1 MEARGYFG
9 AFCLSGSNN
18 CELYYE
24 PLFDRDKNN
33 NSIVSSN
40 NKNNWFCS
48 WDINAYITL
57 ITEDYNYT
65 TTITDEKGV
74 IQRYTFNQLGQNT
87 NIWINDGDGE
97 SKETTIE
104 YLYDN
109 APTNLP
115 TKITYREYSGTKG
128 YDRYTEEI
136 SYTDN
141 FDVREDKIGRLSDEF
156 SDVYYEYDYDLND
169 TGYGIPLVTTTK
181 MDKNTDI
188 VQESLLGLSDRAIR
202 QTVVRRGEKRRV
214 VLLISIIQMMEE
226 SLVVREW
233 LITQNIYKPSIHMV
247 EIILSLQK

>member
-1 MEARGYFG
+1 MYATGNFDVICAHLIFEEVPGKKDIYKIVPVNS
-9 AFCLSGSNN
+9 CDV
-18 CELYYE
+18 YYIHSSKE
-24 PLFDRDKNN
+24 NGKWECVKDGNKHIQLNKPLPP
-33 NSIVSSN
+33 
-40 NKNNWFCS
+40 
-48 WDINAYITL
+48 YT
-57 ITEDYNYT
+57 YT

-181 MDKNTDI
+181 WIK
-188 VQESLLGLSDRAIR
+188 
-202 QTVVRRGEKRRV
+202 
-214 VLLISIIQMMEE
+214 IQ
-226 SLVVREW
+226 
-233 LITQNIYKPSIHMV
+233 I
-247 EIILSLQK
+247 